1 MTRARLA
8 ELLIEG
14 PDETPKEFLARHRN
28 GDGAPD
34 RGEDGADA
42 AGGEAQKEKPK
53 IDKKITVF
61 LNRLLLRLHSVPS
74 LMTYLADVT
83 VFQDD
88 EAKDG
93 QCKIQLDFLRLP
105 EEVFPQLA
113 RLCAAPRQPKLVRYV
128 KNGSARTG
136 VELVVKP
143 DDFAGED
150 YDYSYC

>member
-14 PDETPKEFLARHRN
+14 PDETPKEFLTRHRN
-28 GDGAPD
+28 GAPD
-34 RGEDGADA
+34 PGDDKVRGN
-42 AGGEAQKEKPK
+42 GEGDQKPK

-136 VELVVKP
+136 VELDVRP

-150 YDYSYC
+150 YD